1 MGQRQ
6 KAMQRWVTRCLV
18 GGATCASLAISM
30 QSLAQPAAAPAA
42 PAPAS
47 AQPADAARDVARAV
61 QTFYDQT
68 RDVTA
73 TFHQTYVNKLYK
85 RTDRSSGKVVFK
97 KPGMMRWDYAQ
108 PNGKVIAST
117 GKSLTV
123 YEPGDKGEPGQVIEQ
138 AIAQAQLPQAL
149 AFLMGTG
156 KLEEDFTFRLLDA
169 GAEGFT
175 FRLLD
180 AAREGYP
187 NGDVLELQPKQPTP
201 HYARILFYVE
211 RDPRLRGLVRRILI
225 IDEAGNRNRF
235 DFSALKVNASVG
247 EEPFRWSPPVGSR
260 KLELK

>member
-1 MGQRQ
+1 MD
-6 KAMQRWVTRCLV
+6 T
-18 GGATCASLAISM
+18 LAGSHPRTLRTPAFL
-30 QSLAQPAAAPAA
+30 LAAVWLAAPLLSNVQAQGA
-42 PAPAS
+42 PEPSDARTV
-47 AQPADAARDVARAV
+47 AARV
-61 QTFYDQT
+61 QSFYDQT
-68 RDVTA
+68 RDVSA
-73 TFHQTYVNKLYK
+73 DFYQTYVNQLYK
-85 RTDRSSGKVVFK
+85 RTDRSHGKVTFK

-108 PNGKVIAST
+108 PNGKVIVSD
-117 GKSLTV
+117 GKRLV
-123 YEPGDKGEPGQVIEQ
+123 MYEPGEDGDKGQYAEQQVSG
-138 AIAQAQLPQAL
+138 AQLPQAL
-149 AFLMGTG
+149 SFLMGTG
-156 KLEEDFTFRLLDA
+156 RLE
-169 GAEGFT
+169 EGFT

-235 DFSALKVNASVG
+235 DFSALKFNASVS